1 VFCTLL
7 FVTDPILIF
16 IPTVI
21 LQHLFAVQARRKQRT
36 EKANAAESL
45 AVLATERDVYN
56 LDRTKVHT
64 NQSAP
69 EPFRPTTNNTTSI
82 NDEESETTSKFGMK

>member
-1 VFCTLL
+1 M
-7 FVTDPILIF
+7 
-16 IPTVI
+16 
-21 LQHLFAVQARRKQRT
+21 
-36 EKANAAESL
+36 EKAYAAESL
-45 AVLATERDVYN
+45 AVLATERDVDT

-82 NDEESETTSKFGMK
+82 NDEESEATSKFGMKLLPRIKSYQRSKSAVL